1 MTSRSLED
9 PMNTRADLAPP
20 RGTTFATDETSQPM
34 TFVRRHPRLAFAATA
49 VGLTWAVQFAFL
61 ALGWPL
67 FPALVIELVTL
78 AVTATVVTRV
88 TAGRAGVRSLYAG
101 VLRWRFGVRW
111 WAVVLTVVPVATVAV
126 AAAAGTLQGPTD
138 GWGLE
143 VLQYG
148 FLTLVFGALL
158 GNMWEELAWTGFFQ
172 SEMTDRHGLLKGALI
187 TAIPFGLIHLPLA
200 FEADG
205 LGGTSLRDLAISWS
219 LLLVVA
225 PFFRYLIGLTYQ
237 RTGRSL
243 VAVAVL
249 HGSFNAGGA
258 MTLATGGWEYLAGTV
273 LVTPVV
279 TWVATRSAGRRRA

>member
-1 MTSRSLED
+1 MT
-9 PMNTRADLAPP
+9 TREDLAPD
-20 RGTTFATDETSQPM
+20 RGTPRAAAGDPQRPTL
-34 TFVRRHPRLAFAATA
+34 VHRHPRLTFAVIA
-49 VGLTWAVQFAFL
+49 VGLTWAVQLTFL

-67 FPALVIELVTL
+67 FPALAIELVIL
-78 AVTATVVTRV
+78 AVTASVITGLTE
-88 TAGRAGVRSLYAG
+88 GKAGVRRLFAG

-111 WAVVLTVVPVATVAV
+111 WAAVLTVVPVATVAV
-126 AAAAGTLQGPTD
+126 AGVVGTLQGPDD
-138 GWGLE
+138 GWGAE
-143 VLQYG
+143 VFQYL

-158 GNMWEELAWTGFFQ
+158 GNMWEELGWTGFFQ
-172 SEMTDRHGLLKGALI
+172 AEMTDRHGLLEGALI
-187 TAIPFGLIHLPLA
+187 TAVPFGLIHLPLA

-205 LGGTSLRDLAISWS
+205 LGGTSLRDVALTWS

-249 HGSFNAGGA
+249 HGSFNAAGA
-258 MTLATGGWEYLAGTV
+258 MTLATGGWEYIAGAV

-279 TWVATRSAGRRRA
+279 TWVATRSGRQTAWLRA